1 MNEQGCPAVTW
12 GNHPSPIW
20 SFSAPPRDTA
30 WPAGPMPLLPG
41 TRWPSWAFLHFPAPS
56 LLSPAAPSARF
67 LLKAPP
73 TQPQTHT
80 THLLRLRAQ
89 CSRPFLLASGG
100 PTPSTEENTQT
111 EQAPPCSRPAWPQG
125 PRDPGTVCLGCRAFC
140 PVPTHPS
147 GSITD
152 MGGSFPKRNLSPPRK
167 DKQHLTMPALQPPRK
182 QAFSRA
188 STAGR
193 RVYPALEPAPRPGAH
208 LLREP
213 LPPVNS
219 LSAAPSP
226 IGDQP

>member
-89 CSRPFLLASGG
+89 CSRPFLLASGDLRLWRTNSIHRGEHPDRAG
-100 PTPSTEENTQT
+100 PS
-111 EQAPPCSRPAWPQG
+111 
-125 PRDPGTVCLGCRAFC
+125 
-140 PVPTHPS
+140 
-147 GSITD
+147 
-152 MGGSFPKRNLSPPRK
+152 
-167 DKQHLTMPALQPPRK
+167 LQPPCL
-182 QAFSRA
+182 ASR
-188 STAGR
+188 SQRPRNSVSGMQGLLPCTNPPIWLHNRHGR
-193 RVYPALEPAPRPGAH
+193 QFPKEK
-208 LLREP
+208 
-213 LPPVNS
+213 S
-219 LSAAPSP
+219 LSPKKR
-226 IGDQP
+226 